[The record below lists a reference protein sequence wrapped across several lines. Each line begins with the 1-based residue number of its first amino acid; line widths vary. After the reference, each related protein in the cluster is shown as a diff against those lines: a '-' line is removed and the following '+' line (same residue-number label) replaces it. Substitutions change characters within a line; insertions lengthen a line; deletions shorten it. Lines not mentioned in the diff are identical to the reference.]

1 MQTDD
6 GRRNAVVVVNH
17 GSHALLGRYLAP
29 LAADLDALVV
39 VVDNSSS
46 PADRE
51 AAREVAARAGWH
63 LVATPNDGFG
73 AGVNTGADAAVALG
87 CDVLLV
93 LNPDLTMAAGTARAL
108 LDDVRA
114 DPGTVLSPR
123 IVRPDGTT
131 WFAGGTVDLVRG
143 RTSTRPA
150 DRVEWLSGAGFAVA
164 TSAWTQVGGFD
175 DAFFLYWE
183 DVDLSVRLVR
193 AGRRLVVRDD
203 LVAVHDVGGTQE
215 HAGTRRKSD
224 LYYRHN
230 CRSRLVFAA
239 RHLARRDQLRW
250 VLGAPGFAW
259 EVLLRGGRRQL
270 LHSPRPVLAA
280 ARGTLEGAL
289 FVLRH
294 GRRPA

>member
-17 GSHALLGRYLAP
+17 GSHELLERYLAP
-29 LAADLDALVV
+29 LAAELDALVV
-39 VVDNSSS
+39 VVDNSAA
-46 PADRE
+46 PADRD
-51 AAREVAARAGWH
+51 AARDVATRAGWH
-63 LVATPNDGFG
+63 LVPTENDGFG
-73 AGVNTGADAAVALG
+73 AGVNAGAAAAVALG

-93 LNPDLTMAAGTARAL
+93 LNPDLAIDAGTARDL
-108 LDDVRA
+108 LDGVRA
-114 DPGTVLSPR
+114 SPGTVLSPR

-143 RTSTRPA
+143 RTSTRHT
-150 DRVEWLSGAGFAVA
+150 DRVDWLSGAGFAVA

-193 AGRRLVVRDD
+193 AGHRLVVRDD
-203 LVAVHDVGGTQE
+203 LTAVHDVGGTQA

-239 RHLARRDQLRW
+239 RHLSRRDQLRW

-270 LHSPRPVLAA
+270 LRSPRPALAA
-280 ARGTLEGAL
+280 ARGTLDGTL
-289 FVLRH
+289 FVLSH